1 MPRSTYASLNTQPG
15 LGPPSGLGKAE
26 PRRVAEDIPSG
37 AGATQCAALPALPA
51 PLAPPC
57 PPPSPAHLPVPCP
70 VSWLAVAGTY
80 LSNQPVSFTLE
91 GVVGFNPLVAEEI
104 RGSGRPLPAARRPRR
119 PRPPRPECAAGRNGR
134 LRRQLR
140 AVDRVYVSGE
150 GGVRGEPPAHLPSP
164 PNRAPR
170 LARPRPTPP
179 RCARRHPFGGG
190 GEDDALRGGA
200 TRRGRAVW
208 RPAAALQAGRA
219 RPRGTPR
226 AAWAPFHGAQPG
238 AAPTRGA
245 PLTRRARA
253 DGGASRMR
261 WRSAARSSQPC
272 RRAPPPAARPAA
284 RRAQAAPKGARGAA
298 QDMTD
303 ASTRELR
310 REQRARSKAALAQ
323 GS

>member
-1 MPRSTYASLNTQPG
+1 VGLHFSPGRCHAGRSSTSAAESGRLPRPRESTLDARVRDPARPSRSKEMISINASTKRCKLGCVLGHLIELALLHAGMPRSTYASLNTQPG

-37 AGATQCAALPALPA
+37 AGATQRAALPALPA

-57 PPPSPAHLPVPCP
+57 PPPSPAHLPVPCA
-70 VSWLAVAGTY
+70 VSWFAAAGTY

-150 GGVRGEPPAHLPSP
+150 GGVRGEPPAHLSSP

-179 RCARRHPFGGG
+179 RCARRDPFGGG
-190 GEDDALRGGA
+190 GQDDALRGRA

-208 RPAAALQAGRA
+208 RPATALQAGHVRLV
-219 RPRGTPR
+219 R
-226 AAWAPFHGAQPG
+226 AACPI
-238 AAPTRGA
+238 
-245 PLTRRARA
+245 
-253 DGGASRMR
+253 
-261 WRSAARSSQPC
+261 
-272 RRAPPPAARPAA
+272 
-284 RRAQAAPKGARGAA
+284 
-298 QDMTD
+298 
-303 ASTRELR
+303 ST
-310 REQRARSKAALAQ
+310 
-323 GS
+323 G